1 MVLWAAILGVL
12 VAIRD
17 VLLPFFIAVFL
28 AYVIHPVVTHLSALQ
43 WRERRLPRW
52 GSVLALYT
60 AALLGLWLSAL
71 FVVPQISGEV
81 GRLWRTTTGWLQHLD
96 EAQLEATATRLD
108 AMARRLGLPV
118 RVVASR
124 DSLLPDDQ
132 APQSEFRRPPSNGA
146 APAGPTKATRVES
159 DGSSD
164 QVIDLRSELRALVGR
179 SASLLQAQTGAIAA
193 QIQAIVGGALGFVFS
208 FFLVLMITAFLTSD
222 TPRIKRFLFSLLP
235 LEDQDA
241 FDQLLDRIDGG
252 LSGVVRGQLTI
263 CVVNGLLTLVGL
275 LLLKV
280 KFAFL
285 LAILAAVFS
294 LVPIF
299 GSILSTLPIVLVAVS
314 TSGLGTAVLAL
325 AWIVGIHA
333 LEANLLNPKIMGD
346 AAKIHPAVV
355 VLVLVA
361 GEHYYGIPGA
371 LFAVPVTS
379 IAVTVF
385 RSLHSRL
392 QHLDRESQLPRR
404 AQRNS
409 NSTIPPPPRD
419 ERLS

>member
-1 MVLWAAILGVL
+1 MLWAAILGVL
-12 VAIRD
+12 VAIHD

-28 AYVIHPVVTHLSALQ
+28 AYVIHPVVTQLSALQ
-43 WRERRLPRW
+43 WRGRRLPRW
-52 GSVLALYT
+52 GSVLALYA
-60 AALLGLWLSAL
+60 AALFALWLSAL
-71 FVVPQISGEV
+71 FLVPQISGEV

-96 EAQLEATATRLD
+96 EAQLEAAASRLD
-108 AMARRLGLPV
+108 AMAERLRLPV

-124 DSLLPDDQ
+124 DALAPDDDGGVAQ
-132 APQSEFRRPPSNGA
+132 FRRPPRPSLPPGL
-146 APAGPTKATRVES
+146 PEGSRHTPGDE
-159 DGSSD
+159 SSD

-193 QIQAIVGGALGFVFS
+193 QIQAILGGALGFVFS

-235 LEDQDA
+235 LEDQEA
-241 FDQLLDRIDGG
+241 FDQLLERIDGG

-263 CVVNGLLTLVGL
+263 CFVNGLLTLVGL

-285 LAILAAVFS
+285 LASLAAIFS

-299 GSILSTLPIVLVAVS
+299 GSILSTVPIVVVALG

-346 AAKIHPAVV
+346 AAKIHPVMVV
-355 VLVLVA
+355 FSLLA
-361 GEHYYGIPGA
+361 GEHFFGILGA
-371 LFAVPVTS
+371 LLAVPAMS
-379 IAVTVF
+379 IAQ
-385 RSLHSRL
+385 SLFLHWRKYALGYAEPEASTS
-392 QHLDRESQLPRR
+392 QH
-404 AQRNS
+404 
-409 NSTIPPPPRD
+409 
-419 ERLS
+419 